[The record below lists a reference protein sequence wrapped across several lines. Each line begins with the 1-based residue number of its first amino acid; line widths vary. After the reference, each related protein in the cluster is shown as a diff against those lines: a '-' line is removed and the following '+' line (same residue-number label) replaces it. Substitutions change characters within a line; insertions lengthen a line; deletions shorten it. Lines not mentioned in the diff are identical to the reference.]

1 MAEAVVRFDVS
12 NPRAEQEIKNFAG
25 ERITRITKETEEA
38 ARVAIL
44 AGYEQGQGPIQI
56 GLDLA
61 GRIGPSGKREGGIL
75 GMNGPQTQWAM
86 NYRGWLQSDDSA
98 DWSKALGYSLRDK
111 RFDARLRKA
120 IENEEKLPQA
130 DITRMVDRYISRAV
144 KLRGETVARTET
156 GAAVHK
162 AAHEAFQQTLDQTEY
177 TSDDVVRVWRS
188 AGDKRVRDTH
198 ESMNGQTVRGLTTP
212 FVSPSG
218 ARLLHPL
225 DASLGAPPEEIINC
239 RCDEELNID
248 FGGAL
253 RREEQGL
260 DDPGDEGGG
269 ETPPD
274 DLDEAYLDEVDAEG
288 MPIRAKYTRLKY
300 NTWEIWKKEGTD
312 VWVVKLDRVTLW
324 EGQNLDEAKTF
335 IDTQG
340 PKPKKGGGGIIGPP
354 KPPIGP
360 PITPPEPP
368 LPPVTDEL
376 RNKVIRTDLED
387 RALVTE
393 LKKEFAA
400 SSSTLTIEEKDA
412 VDRYYTSAYAGLNRE
427 LRTGAP
433 LTDSELVKNLD
444 SALNKGSLVK
454 STTMFRGAYLTDM
467 TGIKVGEVFEQK
479 GYASTTVKRSTADSF
494 AQAGP
499 GGLGRQVTFVVNLP
513 KGQVGYVIPYG
524 TEGELILP
532 RGMKFTVTHIE
543 ENPTGISYV
552 YMNRFEAKP
561 AVLPK
566 PSSGRTLPPGKEYLA
581 DSANWKTELDAKE
594 GFFYRHGINSG
605 MSPVATDADRDGKKL
620 PTMFGSSQATRG
632 KSFVERMQQV
642 NKTFDRLV
650 AEMPGF
656 AENLTL
662 NDLQISTNPSAYLK
676 YDRSKNV
683 ANGLYYGGSRRIELA
698 GTLRAGES
706 GTIKWG
712 QWGVGGD
719 QLMDNTLR
727 HELGHAL
734 EYKLETQAQLSGLVP
749 STFTFESFFLSLP
762 GKAKG
767 RSLPSQYANH
777 NFKEYLAESFAAWSH
792 PNYGKDRP
800 GTISPISG
808 FPINRIHPTLEKLFN
823 ALLKKAP

>member
-1 MAEAVVRFDVS
+1 MAKAVVRFDVS
-12 NPRAEQEIKNFAG
+12 NPRAEREIKNFAG

-86 NYRGWLQSDDSA
+86 NYRGWLQSDDPA

-111 RFDARLRKA
+111 RFDSRLKKA
-120 IENEEKLPQA
+120 IKNEEKLPQA

-162 AAHEAFQQTLDQTEY
+162 AAHEAFQQTLDQTDY
-177 TSDDVVRVWRS
+177 TSEDVVRVWRS
-188 AGDKRVRDTH
+188 AGDQRVRDTH

-218 ARLLHPL
+218 ARLMHPL

-253 RREEQGL
+253 KREEEGGGDL
-260 DDPGDEGGG
+260 DEGG
-269 ETPPD
+269 EEAPLEELD
-274 DLDEAYLDEVDAEG
+274 DVELDEVNAEG
-288 MPIRAKYTRLKY
+288 VPGKAKYTRLKY

-324 EGQNLDEAKTF
+324 EGTDLEGAKAF
-335 IDTQG
+335 INTQG
-340 PKPKKGGGGIIGPP
+340 PKPKRGGGIIGPP

-360 PITPPEPP
+360 PVIPPEPP

-376 RNKVIRTDLED
+376 RTKLVRTEVED
-387 RALVTE
+387 KALTAAM
-393 LKKEFAA
+393 KQEFKAA
-400 SSSTLTIEEKDA
+400 GATLTAAELDA
-412 VDRYYTSAYAGLNRE
+412 VDRYYTTAYAGLNRE
-427 LRTGAP
+427 LRQGLA
-433 LTDSELVKNLD
+433 LTDPALAKNLD
-444 SALNKGSLVK
+444 TALQKGSLVRP
-454 STTMFRGAYLTDM
+454 TTMFRGAYLPDM
-467 TGIKVGEVFEQK
+467 GGLKVGEVFEQK
-479 GYASTTVKRSTADSF
+479 GYASTTVKRATADSF

-499 GGLGRQVTFVVNLP
+499 GGLGRQVTFVVDLP
-513 KGQVGYVIPYG
+513 KGQSGYLVPYG

-532 RGMKFTVTHIE
+532 RGLKFKITHIE
-543 ENPTGISYV
+543 ENPTGISSV
-552 YMNRFEAKP
+552 YMKRLDEP
-561 AVLPK
+561 A
-566 PSSGRTLPPGKEYLA
+566 SSTKLFGGRTLPPGKEYLA

-620 PTMFGSSQATRG
+620 QMIGGSRAT
-632 KSFVERMQQV
+632 KEESFVERMQQA

-662 NDLQISTNPSAYLK
+662 NDLQISTNPFAYLK

-698 GTLRAGES
+698 GALRAGES
-706 GTIKWG
+706 GAIKWG

-823 ALLKKAP
+823 ALLKKVP